1 MWIYSHELFRA
12 IALSPL
18 LYVSIRKVIR
28 EGILTSPMLQPLNKT
43 SYHTIFV
50 SGFAI
55 EGRYDIVSGI
65 AYKLALVISIHTSRE
80 KLDHIYGFF
89 FSRRQITNTKLTNTI
104 KMFCLQI
111 LFLLIST
118 ISAYTVL
125 PQRASYFV
133 GRDVNTQQQQQSRNN
148 GSTIEMK
155 KGKANVSPQM
165 RQQYKRAQ
173 EMEGYRQQ
181 MIDSQTA
188 GADGFPV
195 FNLFVRTPL
204 KNVSC
209 CCVVCCL

>member
-1 MWIYSHELFRA
+1 MFR
-12 IALSPL
+12 
-18 LYVSIRKVIR
+18 
-28 EGILTSPMLQPLNKT
+28 
-43 SYHTIFV
+43 
-50 SGFAI
+50 
-55 EGRYDIVSGI
+55 
-65 AYKLALVISIHTSRE
+65 
-80 KLDHIYGFF
+80 
-89 FSRRQITNTKLTNTI
+89 
-104 KMFCLQI
+104 LQI

-133 GRDVNTQQQQQSRNN
+133 GRDVNTNTQNQQQSRNN
-148 GSTIEMK
+148 GAATIEMK

-204 KNVSC
+204 KNVSFYI
-209 CCVVCCL
+209 VVLYCGPVLIANVHQSDGHSSIICSQLVRILYHNHTTYSTQTSTHHYII

>member
-1 MWIYSHELFRA
+1 MFR
-12 IALSPL
+12 
-18 LYVSIRKVIR
+18 
-28 EGILTSPMLQPLNKT
+28 
-43 SYHTIFV
+43 
-50 SGFAI
+50 
-55 EGRYDIVSGI
+55 
-65 AYKLALVISIHTSRE
+65 
-80 KLDHIYGFF
+80 
-89 FSRRQITNTKLTNTI
+89 
-104 KMFCLQI
+104 LQI

-133 GRDVNTQQQQQSRNN
+133 GRDVNTQQQQQQSRNN
-148 GSTIEMK
+148 GAATIEMK

-204 KNVSC
+204 KNVSNMFVVFVF
-209 CCVVCCL
+209 CVDAMCEE

>member
-1 MWIYSHELFRA
+1 MFR
-12 IALSPL
+12 
-18 LYVSIRKVIR
+18 
-28 EGILTSPMLQPLNKT
+28 
-43 SYHTIFV
+43 
-50 SGFAI
+50 
-55 EGRYDIVSGI
+55 
-65 AYKLALVISIHTSRE
+65 
-80 KLDHIYGFF
+80 
-89 FSRRQITNTKLTNTI
+89 
-104 KMFCLQI
+104 LQI

-133 GRDVNTQQQQQSRNN
+133 GRDVNTNTQQQQQSSRNN

-204 KNVSC
+204 KNVSFILLC
-209 CCVVCCL
+209 CICVLC

>member
-1 MWIYSHELFRA
+1 MFR
-12 IALSPL
+12 
-18 LYVSIRKVIR
+18 
-28 EGILTSPMLQPLNKT
+28 
-43 SYHTIFV
+43 
-50 SGFAI
+50 
-55 EGRYDIVSGI
+55 
-65 AYKLALVISIHTSRE
+65 
-80 KLDHIYGFF
+80 
-89 FSRRQITNTKLTNTI
+89 
-104 KMFCLQI
+104 LQI

-133 GRDVNTQQQQQSRNN
+133 GRDVNTNTQHQQQSRNN
-148 GSTIEMK
+148 GAATIEMK

-204 KNVSC
+204 KNVSLYLLFC
-209 CCVVCCL
+209 IVALC

>member
-1 MWIYSHELFRA
+1 MFR
-12 IALSPL
+12 
-18 LYVSIRKVIR
+18 
-28 EGILTSPMLQPLNKT
+28 
-43 SYHTIFV
+43 
-50 SGFAI
+50 
-55 EGRYDIVSGI
+55 
-65 AYKLALVISIHTSRE
+65 
-80 KLDHIYGFF
+80 
-89 FSRRQITNTKLTNTI
+89 
-104 KMFCLQI
+104 LQI

-133 GRDVNTQQQQQSRNN
+133 GRDVNTNTQQQQSRNN

-181 MIDSQTA
+181 MIDSQTS

-204 KNVSC
+204 KNVSLYLC
-209 CCVVCCL
+209 LCCVWSVC

>member
-1 MWIYSHELFRA
+1 MFR
-12 IALSPL
+12 
-18 LYVSIRKVIR
+18 
-28 EGILTSPMLQPLNKT
+28 
-43 SYHTIFV
+43 
-50 SGFAI
+50 
-55 EGRYDIVSGI
+55 
-65 AYKLALVISIHTSRE
+65 
-80 KLDHIYGFF
+80 
-89 FSRRQITNTKLTNTI
+89 
-104 KMFCLQI
+104 LQI

-133 GRDVNTQQQQQSRNN
+133 GRDVNTNNNAAQQQRSSS
-148 GSTIEMK
+148 STIEMK

-204 KNVSC
+204 KNVSYC
-209 CCVVCCL
+209 CCVVYCLLIAMWSMCVSLINCSHNLSVSIS